1 MHMEYAQIFFALDTT
16 ENFMKER
23 IRNYLKGLNTYSR
36 LSDFWLNDID
46 DAFTILMIIHAY
58 RYAELDEQDKMILKQ
73 FEDIAKVWYD
83 ELAE

>member
-1 MHMEYAQIFFALDTT
+1 
-16 ENFMKER
+16 MKKM
-23 IRNYLKGLNTYSR
+23 IRNYLKNLNTYSR

-46 DAFTILMIIHAY
+46 DAFTILMIINAY

-83 ELAE
+83 ELSE